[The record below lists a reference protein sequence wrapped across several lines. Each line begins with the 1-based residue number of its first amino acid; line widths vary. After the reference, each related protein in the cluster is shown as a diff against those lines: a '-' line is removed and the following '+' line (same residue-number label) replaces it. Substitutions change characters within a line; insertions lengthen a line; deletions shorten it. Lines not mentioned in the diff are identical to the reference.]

1 MGRLSMTANAANEWQ
16 GKRVLV
22 SGATGFIGTE
32 LTKSL
37 VQQGAHV
44 TAITRS
50 KPANNAID
58 WIQVTET
65 QQFPNDQIEINSPEF
80 IFHLATRFQAA
91 HNPSD
96 INSLIQSNIEFGV
109 QLLEACKNI
118 GARFINISSSWQ
130 HYEGKPYSPVSLYAA
145 TKQAFADIALYY
157 SETGL
162 DFRDLAI
169 YDTYGPTDERNKLI
183 RLLLLA
189 ASTGTPIDMGEGS
202 QLINLLYITDAV
214 RAIMQIAE
222 GPIERNGV
230 SHAFVARAEKSIS
243 IKELVQ
249 TIERVTDRPIN
260 ARWGARP
267 ERPREMLID
276 WQFGQALPLW
286 KPQVS
291 LEDGLTQCWQVL
303 ESGT

>member
-1 MGRLSMTANAANEWQ
+1 MTATPRNEWQ
-16 GKRVLV
+16 GQRVLV
-22 SGATGFIGTE
+22 SGATGFIGSE
-32 LTKSL
+32 LAESL
-37 VQQGAHV
+37 VQHGAHV

-50 KPANNAID
+50 KPINGAID

-65 QQFPNDQIEINSPEF
+65 EQFPNDQIEKCRPET

-96 INSLIQSNIEFGV
+96 INALIRSNVEFGV
-109 QLLEACKNI
+109 QLLESSKNLE
-118 GARFINISSSWQ
+118 ARFINVSSSWQ
-130 HYEGKPYSPVSLYAA
+130 HYEGKQYSPVSLYAA

-162 DFRDLAI
+162 DLRDLAI
-169 YDTYGPTDERNKLI
+169 YDTYGPTDKRNKLI

-189 ASTGTPIDMGEGS
+189 ASTGTPIDMGEGN
-202 QLINLLYITDAV
+202 QLINLLYITDV
-214 RAIMQIAE
+214 VHAIMQIAE
-222 GPIERNGV
+222 GSIEHNDAP
-230 SHAFVARAEKSIS
+230 HAFVARAEKSTS
-243 IKELVQ
+243 IRELVQ
-249 TIERVTDRPIN
+249 TIERVTGRPIN

-267 ERPREMLID
+267 ERPREMLTD
-276 WQFGQALPLW
+276 WQFGQALPHW
-286 KPQVS
+286 KPQVT